1 MRYFSIRQLLYYV
14 QVCDAKSLNA
24 YDGTFSLFLYTNVNY
39 LYRLGECPRNQ
50 IARVRASVRARQRSW
65 SPT

>member
-39 LYRLGECPRNQ
+39 LYRLGE
-50 IARVRASVRARQRSW
+50 
-65 SPT
+65 